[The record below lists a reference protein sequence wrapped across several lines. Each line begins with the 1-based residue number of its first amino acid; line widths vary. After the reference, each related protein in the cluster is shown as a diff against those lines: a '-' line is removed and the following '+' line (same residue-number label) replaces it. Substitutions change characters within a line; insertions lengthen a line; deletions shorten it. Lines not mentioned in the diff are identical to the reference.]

1 MKTTK
6 STAKTL
12 RPSPKE
18 SATLY
23 PVGKT
28 MKGNDGNLWKI
39 AKTKDGVKRWNKVTT
54 ASKSVSKP
62 ATKPAIK
69 SKSAPAPKKVEIKNK
84 KEMTVGDALK
94 LCFKDTCHY
103 IATGKHLYSG
113 WKKNYEFVNEW
124 MFGEFVPHNR
134 DMKGFGYRLANNLKH
149 NGHSPF
155 VNRTLRENG
164 LKIDIGGKELEKK

>member
-6 STAKTL
+6 STAKAE
-12 RPSPKE
+12 RPSPTA

-62 ATKPAIK
+62 ATKT
-69 SKSAPAPKKVEIKNK
+69 KSAPAPKKFEIKNK
-84 KEMTVGDALK
+84 KEMTVMDAMK
-94 LCFKDTCHY
+94 LCFMDTCNY
-103 IATGKHLYSG
+103 IATGKHLSSG
-113 WKKNYEFVNEW
+113 WKKNYEFVNKF
-124 MFGEFVPHNR
+124 MFGEFVPHQSHMR
-134 DMKGFGYRLANNLKH
+134 GFGYRLAGTLKY
-149 NGHSPF
+149 NGQSPF
-155 VNRTLRENG
+155 VNKALRQYN
-164 LKIDIGGKELEKK
+164 LKMDIGEKEIVKK

>member
-62 ATKPAIK
+62 ATKT
-69 SKSAPAPKKVEIKNK
+69 KSAPAPKKFEIKNK
-84 KEMTVGDALK
+84 KEMTVMDAMK
-94 LCFKDTCHY
+94 LCFMDTCNY
-103 IATGKHLYSG
+103 IATGKHSESG
-113 WKKNYEFVNEW
+113 WKKNYEFVNEF
-124 MFGEFVPHNR
+124 MFGEFVPHQSHMR
-134 DMKGFGYRLANNLKH
+134 GFAYRLAGTLKY
-149 NGHSPF
+149 NGQSPF
-155 VNRTLRENG
+155 VNRALRQYG
-164 LKIDIGGKELEKK
+164 LKMDIGEKEIVKK

>member
-6 STAKTL
+6 STAKTM
-12 RPSPKE
+12 RPSPSA

-62 ATKPAIK
+62 AIKTKSAAAIK
-69 SKSAPAPKKVEIKNK
+69 SKR
-84 KEMTVGDALK
+84 EMTVGDAMK
-94 LCFKDTCHY
+94 LCFKDTCNY
-103 IATGKHLYSG
+103 IATGKHLSSG
-113 WKKNYEFVNEW
+113 WKKNYEFVNEFI
-124 MFGEFVPHNR
+124 FGVYIPHQSHMR
-134 DMKGFGYRLANNLKH
+134 GFGYRLASTLKH
-149 NGHSPF
+149 NGNSPF
-155 VNRTLRENG
+155 VNRTLREYG
-164 LKIDIGGKELEKK
+164 LKMDIGEKEIVKK

>member
-6 STAKTL
+6 STAKAE
-12 RPSPKE
+12 RPSPTA

-62 ATKPAIK
+62 VTKT
-69 SKSAPAPKKVEIKNK
+69 KSAPAPKKSATQSTR
-84 KEMTVGDALK
+84 EMTVGDAMK
-94 LCFKDTCHY
+94 LCFMDTCNY
-103 IATGKHLYSG
+103 IATGKHLSSG
-113 WKKNYEFVNEW
+113 WKKNYEFVNKF
-124 MFGEFVPHNR
+124 MFGEFVPHQSHMR
-134 DMKGFGYRLANNLKH
+134 GFGYRLAGTLKY
-149 NGHSPF
+149 NGQSPF
-155 VNRTLRENG
+155 VNKALRQYN
-164 LKIDIGGKELEKK
+164 LKMDIGEKEIVKK